1 MGVLFRFTA
10 DFEPWLAFAT
20 CGAVGLFFSFIF
32 LFIIKE
38 PSLREKVKVTVAD
51 AII

>member
-20 CGAVGLFFSFIF
+20 CGAVGLIFSIAF

-38 PSLREKVKVTVAD
+38 PKLRDEVKVTVAE